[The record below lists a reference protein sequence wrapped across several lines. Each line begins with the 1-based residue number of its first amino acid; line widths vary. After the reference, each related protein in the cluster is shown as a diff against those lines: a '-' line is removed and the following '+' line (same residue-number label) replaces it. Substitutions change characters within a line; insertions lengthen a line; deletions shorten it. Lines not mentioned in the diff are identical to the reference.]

1 MPALLTRGF
10 QAPGSHRLSKG
21 GLIVPSAGSYDPS
34 NYGVTFSDLLW
45 ASDEETSWPSDGGNL
60 TEWLNTGIE
69 DVDAAFQATKPK
81 YTAAHPALNNRPA
94 VLFADD
100 VDDRITIDS
109 TNTYTKPT
117 TIVIVA
123 SLVQDSGFRY
133 VVDGVTTVSERFGVL
148 RRTAGQWAMYA
159 GTNADLDSDTTTTTV
174 FIAATFAG
182 NPNDKGYQNGT
193 AYTGLSAGTNTT
205 FDSFTVGGA
214 YDGGAS
220 GRDGTLHVGMVA
232 VTEQDL
238 LANGNFA
245 AFAASTMA
253 YYGIA
258 PPVTAEDGFLINGSG
273 DALLINAAGD
283 RLLL

>member
-10 QAPGSHRLSKG
+10 QTPGSHRLSKG
-21 GLIVPSAGSYDPS
+21 GLVVPSAGVYDPQG
-34 NYGVTFSDLLW
+34 YGVTFSDLFW
-45 ASDEETSWPSDGGNL
+45 ASDEETSWPSDGGDL

-69 DVDAAFQATKPK
+69 DVDGALQATKPK
-81 YTAAHPALNNRPA
+81 YTAATAALNNRPS

-100 VDDRITIDS
+100 VDDRITVDN

-159 GTNADLDSDTTTTTV
+159 GTNADLDSATDVTTV

-193 AYTGLSAGTNTT
+193 EYTGLSAGTNTT
-205 FDSFTVGGA
+205 FDSFTIGGS

-220 GRDGTLHVGMVA
+220 GRDGTLNVGLVA

-238 LANGNFA
+238 LANGNFDR
-245 AFAASTMA
+245 FAAATMA

-258 PPVTAEDGFLINGSG
+258 GPVAAEDGFLINGSG
-273 DALLINAAGD
+273 DSLLINAAGD